1 MTASEVAPE
10 TPTRTA
16 FRPLQAILAL
26 GGIQALSMAAGLAR
40 TKVLALLLGPAG
52 LGIVGVIDQ
61 TISLVTHL
69 GSLSFPFAALTFLS
83 RRRGE
88 GGQGFAR
95 LYLAFFKVLLA
106 ASLLATVLAIGV
118 ALWRTE
124 LIAAELAPYR
134 MPLGMGLVGAPA
146 LAAASYLRSVLAAV
160 ERHHQ
165 AALFALLGG
174 LALIGTSYAG
184 VKLGGLT
191 GLYVGNLAVALL
203 MAPLIVRYLRRG
215 GAVPGR
221 GGGEPALRVLGQE
234 PGLVGFCATIHLLSL
249 FSPVAY
255 LIARVAVLSHHGEV
269 EAGLFYAGYGLAVA
283 VRVVLSQANLLY
295 LTPILNQPTS
305 KAERAAA
312 AAEYLRVLVVILM
325 VGALAIALFPREWV
339 LVLYSPRF
347 AEAATFVAAFLLAE
361 AILLLASVYQM
372 LLIGF
377 QDVRAHA
384 LIAVAG
390 QVVLAALSL
399 AWVPALGSLG
409 VALAFVAG
417 HGVILLLLLARLHL
431 RHHAAALARPLP
443 LLLVGLGVL
452 AAAGWWAAGA
462 PALGWKLGVYLL
474 VSVGF
479 VSLLTGEERRWL
491 LAPWRRKPTS

>member
-1 MTASEVAPE
+1 
-10 TPTRTA
+10 
-16 FRPLQAILAL
+16 
-26 GGIQALSMAAGLAR
+26 
-40 TKVLALLLGPAG
+40 
-52 LGIVGVIDQ
+52 
-61 TISLVTHL
+61 
-69 GSLSFPFAALTFLS
+69 LSFPFAALTFLS
-83 RRRGE
+83 RRRG
-88 GGQGFAR
+88 GGGEGFAR

-106 ASLLATVLAIGV
+106 ASLLATVLAVGV

-134 MPLGMGLVGAPA
+134 MPLLVGLVGAPA

-184 VKLGGLT
+184 VKLGGLV

-215 GAVPGR
+215 GAVPGPGR
-221 GGGEPALRVLGQE
+221 AGGEPALRVLRGE

-283 VRVVLSQANLLY
+283 VRVMLSQANLLY

-305 KAERAAA
+305 KAERAGA

-347 AEAATFVAAFLLAE
+347 TEAAAFVAAFLLAE

-417 HGVILLLLLARLHL
+417 HGVILLLLLARLHQ
-431 RHHAAALARPLP
+431 RHHAPALARPLP
-443 LLLVGLGVL
+443 LLLAGLGAL
-452 AAAGWWAAGA
+452 ALAGWWAAGA
-462 PALGWKLGVYLL
+462 PALGWKLVVYLL
-474 VSVGF
+474 VSAGF
-479 VSLLTGEERRWL
+479 ISLLTAEERRWL
-491 LAPWRRKPTS
+491 LAPWRRMRSS